1 MELETEVEKLFINS
15 IININKLNIMN
26 KIKDIQKQLD
36 NFNNDLKILK
46 NKQIIL
52 IKTYNILLINDRKE
66 LIK

>member
-1 MELETEVEKLFINS
+1 MELETEMEKLFINS
-15 IININKLNIMN
+15 INNINKLNIMN

-36 NFNNDLKILK
+36 NFTNDLKILK